1 MESTRLTR
9 PLWRYFVA
17 VGVSVLALA
26 IIAILQPVVG
36 FLELLF
42 LFAVALVDTYAGE
55 GPAVLTIALCTLG
68 SLRVI
73 NQGHVVDQRIHD
85 LTKLA
90 VFPLIG
96 AGLLYLMRAR
106 RQQRFVARKQL
117 SELSTLLESIP
128 EAVFIFDSD
137 GTLADFNTVALELC
151 GLTRERLLE
160 RSIDDIARLLRIQAE
175 SGSPL
180 QGELAVKR
188 ALRGETVRD
197 ERRMCY
203 NPAHHDLPMNMMVSA
218 YPMRNEMG
226 KVIGATVVLRDVT
239 ELTQMQQRIAD
250 TERHLAIGQ
259 LASSIAHDFNN
270 VLNTIQQA
278 VAVLELSPDQREAK
292 PEAYV
297 ALISKAVRRGAEVV
311 QRLRDYVR
319 GSGGELKPVEVGEL
333 LHEVLELTRPL
344 LQREQRITLITE
356 LRPVDAVR
364 GNAADLRRIFTNLV
378 INAIQAMP
386 KGGEIR
392 ISTEQRESKVRI
404 MIRDTGPGV
413 APENRKKIFLPYF
426 TTKASG
432 TGLGLSSAQRT
443 LLAQG
448 GNISFTSEMGRGSCF
463 TIELPSARD
472 ERPARAA

>member
-1 MESTRLTR
+1 MESAALIRQLR
-9 PLWRYFVA
+9 RYFFAFA
-17 VGVSVLALA
+17 VSTLALTL
-26 IIAILQPVVG
+26 IAILQPVVG

-42 LFAVALVDTYAGE
+42 LLAVALVDTYAGE
-55 GPAVLTIALCTLG
+55 GPALLTIVLCTLG

-73 NQGHVVDQRIHD
+73 NHSHIVDQRIHD

-90 VFPLIG
+90 VFPLVG
-96 AGLLYLMRAR
+96 VGLLYLMHAR
-106 RQQRFVARKQL
+106 RQQKVVARKQL

-137 GTLADFNTVALELC
+137 GTLADVNSVALELC
-151 GLTRERLLE
+151 ELSREKLLE
-160 RSIDDIARLLRIQAE
+160 RSIDDIARMLRIQTE
-175 SGSPL
+175 SGAPL

-203 NPAHHDLPMNMMVSA
+203 VPQSEAPMNIMVSA
-218 YPMRNEMG
+218 YPMRNELG

-278 VAVLELSPDQREAK
+278 VAVLELPAEQREAK

-297 ALISKAVRRGAEVV
+297 ALISKATRRGVEVV

-319 GSGGELKPVEVGEL
+319 GSGGELKPVDVGEL

-356 LRPVDAVR
+356 LRPVDPVR

-386 KGGEIR
+386 KGGELR
-392 ISTEQRESKVRI
+392 ISTEQRDNKVRI
-404 MIRDTGPGV
+404 MIRDTGSGV
-413 APENRKKIFLPYF
+413 ALEDRKKIFLPYF

-443 LLAQG
+443 LLGQG
-448 GNISFTSEMGRGSCF
+448 GNISFTSEVARGSCF
-463 TIELPSARD
+463 TIDLPAARD

>member
-1 MESTRLTR
+1 
-9 PLWRYFVA
+9 
-17 VGVSVLALA
+17 
-26 IIAILQPVVG
+26 
-36 FLELLF
+36 
-42 LFAVALVDTYAGE
+42 
-55 GPAVLTIALCTLG
+55 
-68 SLRVI
+68 LRVI
-73 NQGHVVDQRIHD
+73 NQAHVVDQRIHD

-96 AGLLYLMRAR
+96 IGLLFLMRAR
-106 RQQRFVARKQL
+106 RQQKHVVRKQL

-137 GTLADFNTVALELC
+137 GTSADVNSVALELC
-151 GLTRERLLE
+151 GLTREQLLE
-160 RSIDDIARLLRIQAE
+160 RSIDDIARLLRVQTE
-175 SGSPL
+175 SGAPP

-197 ERRMCY
+197 ERRVCFS
-203 NPAHHDLPMNMMVSA
+203 PAHSDAPRNMMVSA
-218 YPMRNEMG
+218 YPMRNEME

-278 VAVLELSPDQREAK
+278 VAVLELPAEQREAK
-292 PEAYV
+292 PEAYI
-297 ALISKAVRRGAEVV
+297 ALISKAVKRGTEVV

-319 GSGGELKPVEVGEL
+319 GSGGELKPVDVGEL

-386 KGGEIR
+386 RGGEIR
-392 ISTEQRESKVRI
+392 ISTEQRDNKVRI
-404 MIRDTGPGV
+404 LIRDTGSGM
-413 APENRKKIFLPYF
+413 APEDKKKIFLPYF
-426 TTKASG
+426 TTKAGG

-443 LLAQG
+443 LLTQG
-448 GNISFTSEMGRGSCF
+448 GNISFTSEFGRGSCF
-463 TIELPSARD
+463 TIELPSMRD